1 MAAAAAPL
9 AGKPSS
15 TANDALTS
23 LKRKRNG
30 LQLLASPPDSEPRT
44 AALPFKSQNILPFGR
59 KKTFFAH
66 SCPGKDV
73 HRMMSAARS
82 QLKRKADCDHDF
94 DDEDDDFDIPADLFD
109 NIMATVARTPVPP
122 SRDSDAGTG
131 TVTAAPA
138 AGAQQFQV
146 QAAHTPLLTPGFTK
160 ASTAAEFD
168 SSTKLIPKSPG
179 KQLSKA
185 AERNEDG
192 ETFFLVKSYSGECP
206 VRAMCAVVQWLSA
219 GRSLMPTGLPVPAH
233 ECQTA
238 VIDNASCN
246 VEDV

>member
-1 MAAAAAPL
+1 MGCNCWHPLLTQSQGLLPSRSSLKTYFPL
-9 AGKPSS
+9 AEKKLFLRTP
-15 TANDALTS
+15 AQAKTS
-23 LKRKRNG
+23 LTMMS
-30 LQLLASPPDSEPRT
+30 LT
-44 AALPFKSQNILPFGR
+44 
-59 KKTFFAH
+59 
-66 SCPGKDV
+66 
-73 HRMMSAARS
+73 MMSAARS

-192 ETFFLVKSYSGECP
+192 ETFFLVKIVLWRVPSGCNVRGCP
-206 VRAMCAVVQWLSA
+206 VAFRGSLTDADWAPCSRPRMPNCSYRQRVVQ
-219 GRSLMPTGLPVPAH
+219 R
-233 ECQTA
+233 
-238 VIDNASCN
+238 
-246 VEDV
+246 